1 MLMLKKEGKIAL
13 IIVPGLYGQYPF
25 HCSYCV
31 QVITNNLLYVGVIFL
46 LLGSYKS
53 LALKEDDPS
62 VD

>member
-1 MLMLKKEGKIAL
+1 MPLLLFQVFMDSIHSTA
-13 IIVPGLYGQYPF
+13 
-25 HCSYCV
+25 SYCV

-62 VD
+62 VE

>member
-1 MLMLKKEGKIAL
+1 MDSIHSTA
-13 IIVPGLYGQYPF
+13 
-25 HCSYCV
+25 SYCV